1 MSNQNNTHPRIIRL
15 SEVIPRTGLSR
26 STIYNLINEGSFP
39 TKIKL
44 GARSI
49 GFLESD
55 ISSWILDRL
64 DQASTK
70 VAVL

>member
-1 MSNQNNTHPRIIRL
+1 MSNQNNTHPRIERL

-44 GARSI
+44 GARAI
-49 GFLESD
+49 GFLEAD
-55 ISSWILDRL
+55 IDAWIL
-64 DQASTK
+64 SK
-70 VAVL
+70 VAGALL